1 MKRFAFRLETLLRIR
16 GLYEE
21 EAERRFREALR
32 RLALAVDRLEELRNE
47 LAAIV
52 GELLDLRRR
61 GTGLQIQMLFQNYI
75 VSLRRRIDVQLA
87 AVRTAEIAVER
98 RREELLERMK
108 ERKTMDQ
115 LKVRDYD
122 RYLVELRRFEQ
133 KVVDDLATL
142 RGGGFDLESFQG
154 AAL

>member
-16 GLYEE
+16 GLYQE
-21 EAERRFREALR
+21 EAERRFREALM
-32 RLALAVDRLEELRNE
+32 RLALGVDRLEELRAE
-47 LAAIV
+47 LAATV
-52 GELLDLRRR
+52 GELLDLRLR
-61 GTGLQIQMLFQNYI
+61 GTVLQIQMLFQDYI

-87 AVRTAEIAVER
+87 AVRAAEIEVER
-98 RREELLERMK
+98 RREELMERMK

-122 RYLVELRRFEQ
+122 RYLVELRRYEQ

-142 RGGGFDLESFQG
+142 RGGVFDLESFQG